1 MEFGQLTSGP
11 SRFPPSVD
19 WLLQPCVTP
28 ALLRARGQQGRHSAQ
43 QLGKRPKGI
52 VYTLSRPSP
61 SMGHGTGGHCDH
73 ESICLLDFH
82 LLLFIRA
89 YPSQEITEQ
98 GELDGFSELLI
109 VPKTSK

>member
-1 MEFGQLTSGP
+1 
-11 SRFPPSVD
+11 
-19 WLLQPCVTP
+19 
-28 ALLRARGQQGRHSAQ
+28 
-43 QLGKRPKGI
+43 
-52 VYTLSRPSP
+52 
-61 SMGHGTGGHCDH
+61 MGHGTGGHCDH

-82 LLLFIRA
+82 LLLFIRV